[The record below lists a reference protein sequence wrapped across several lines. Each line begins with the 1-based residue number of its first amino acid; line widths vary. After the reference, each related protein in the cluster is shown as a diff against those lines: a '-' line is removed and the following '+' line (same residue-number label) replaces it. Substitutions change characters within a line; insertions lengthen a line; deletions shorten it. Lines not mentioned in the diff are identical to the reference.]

1 MNTLIFFDDDYWR
14 GLLPLTYAKPV
25 SELRCG
31 ILSIRE
37 KWLSHYNIDFS
48 WLSMPHLM
56 EKYPFTPGADNLLIN
71 SAYLPQDGLLSLI
84 DRLDV
89 SQALVSGDDLVAAR
103 LDTRQLLSIYE
114 SGDFSNISLL
124 NIKNTDLSL
133 SAIRRPYDIF
143 KLNGEEIKNDL
154 KRIKSSNG
162 NIDVYSK
169 HFGEYPLIIDE
180 GAQVLSSIFN
190 TTKGPI
196 YLGVGSEVM
205 EGSMIRGPF
214 ALGAHSTVKMGAKIY
229 EDCSIG
235 PHSKV
240 GGELQNVV
248 VQGYSNKG
256 HDGYLGNSVIGEWC
270 NIGADS
276 NNSNLKNNYE
286 EVKLWDY
293 TQERFAPTGLQFC
306 GLIMGDH
313 SKCGINTMFNT
324 GTVVGFSANIFGD
337 GFPRNLIP
345 SFAWGGASGFITYLP
360 DKAIATAERV
370 MKRRG
375 LSITEHDKNI
385 FNAVFNMSKPYRN
398 WEKKKPET
406 T

>member
-1 MNTLIFFDDDYWR
+1 MNNIIFFDDDHWK
-14 GLLPLTYAKPV
+14 GLLPLTFAKPV

-31 ILSIRE
+31 ILTIRE
-37 KWLSHYNIDFS
+37 KWLSHYSLEYS
-48 WLSMPHLM
+48 WLTMPHLM
-56 EKYPFTPGADNLLIN
+56 EKYPFSPGSDNLVIN
-71 SAYLPQDGLLSLI
+71 STYLPHESLLSLV
-84 DRLDV
+84 DRLEV
-89 SQALVSGDDLVAAR
+89 NQALVSGDELVAAR
-103 LDTRQLLSIYE
+103 LDTHQLLTIYKK
-114 SGDFSNISLL
+114 GDFQNISLL
-124 NIKNTDLSL
+124 NLQNADIHI
-133 SAIRRPYDIF
+133 SAIKRPYDIF
-143 KLNGEEIKNDL
+143 KLNATEINNDL
-154 KRIKSSNG
+154 QRIKLSNG
-162 NIDVYSK
+162 DIDIHSR
-169 HFGEYPLIIDE
+169 HIGDYPLIVEAGVKI
-180 GAQVLSSIFN
+180 SCSIFN

-196 YLGVGSEVM
+196 YLAEGSEIM

-214 ALGAHSTVKMGAKIY
+214 ALGAHSTVKMGTKIY
-229 EDCSIG
+229 EECSVG

-248 VQGYSNKG
+248 IQGYSNKG

-293 TQERFAPTGLQFC
+293 TQERFAPSGLQFC

-324 GTVVGFSANIFGD
+324 GTVVGFCANIFGD

-345 SFAWGGASGFITYLP
+345 SFAWGGASGFITYMP

-370 MKRRG
+370 MSRRG
-375 LSITEHDKNI
+375 INLTEQDKSIFKAI
-385 FNAVFNMSKPYRN
+385 FEMSKTYRN
-398 WEKKKPET
+398 WEKKNQE
-406 T
+406 